1 MLSERLAKDEK
12 RTPRERRK
20 MNICPGDFVL
30 EIGSG
35 HNPKPRANVLCDK
48 FIEDDE
54 QRGGGIVAD
63 RPLVA
68 ADGQYLPF
76 ADSAFDYVICS
87 HVLEH
92 VEEPALLIAELMR
105 VAKRGYIETPSE
117 IAERIY
123 GWPYHHWVVNKIDG
137 RLVLQK
143 KEGEA
148 ANSSFGQLFHTLA
161 AEDKQWKRFHLTHHH
176 LFLVQYEWEGEI
188 DYELLPP
195 GKSPLDLESPET
207 LAALSNAYPKNQWLP
222 LIKNAVPHSLISHVK
237 TAVGALYRT
246 RRKLIGEKHLSPNGI
261 ENKRVLLEKILVCP
275 LCKGEI
281 LWLADSLQC
290 ETCERNYPI
299 INGIPRLTV

>member
-1 MLSERLAKDEK
+1 
-12 RTPRERRK
+12 

-54 QRGGGIVAD
+54 QRGGGIIAD
-63 RPLVA
+63 RPLVE

-92 VEEPALLIAELMR
+92 VEKPALLLAELMR

-137 RLVLQK
+137 RLVLQEK
-143 KEGEA
+143 VCKAENA
-148 ANSSFGQLFHTLA
+148 ADSPPHYGGFGQLFHTLA

-195 GKSPLDLESPET
+195 GKSPLDLESPKT
-207 LAALSNAYPKNQWLP
+207 LAALRNAYPKNQWLP
-222 LIKNAVPHSLISHVK
+222 LIKNAIPSGIISRLK
-237 TAVGALYRT
+237 TAVGTIYRT
-246 RRKLIGEKHLSPNGI
+246 RRGAECI
-261 ENKRVLLEKILVCP
+261 ENGRALLQEILVCP
-275 LCKGEI
+275 RCKSEI
-281 LWLADSLQC
+281 SWEEDILQC
-290 ETCERNYPI
+290 ATCERNYPI